1 MHNEYIYKQQ
11 KNKMSALLKSNEKK
25 YYQNLIM
32 ENQQCLRKTWNV
44 IKQVINKKKSSRKCN
59 EFHSGGNILND
70 TTEISNKF
78 NNYFINIGPTL
89 ASQIPDTGT
98 NYKKF
103 LPNNNTNSIFLS
115 PVNHDEIKNNI
126 LNLNNSAPGWDE
138 ITAKMLKLVG
148 DKLSLPLTHLINL
161 SFQEGFFFPEELNL
175 PRSRHYIK
183 PMIQCTSTIIDLF
196 PYLQYILKNL
206 RN

>member
-1 MHNEYIYKQQ
+1 MSQ
-11 KNKMSALLKSNEKK
+11 KD
-25 YYQNLIM
+25 M
-32 ENQQCLRKTWNV
+32 ECI

-103 LPNNNTNSIFLS
+103 LPNNNNNSIFLS
-115 PVNHDEIKNNI
+115 PVNHDEIKKNI

-161 SFQEGFFFPEELNL
+161 SFQEGFF
-175 PRSRHYIK
+175 SRGTVTCQGLCHYTK
-183 PMIQCTSTIIDLF
+183 PVIQCTSTIIDLF
-196 PYLQYILKNL
+196 PYLQYILKKM